1 MRLPLWIT
9 GESLKDKF
17 YLCKVVGQSV
27 KRLYCAIDYLK
38 KVVMVWGSYKEPKSQ
53 DAGALE
59 GVKLNISAF
68 SSSCV
73 PVVRQVTDCIQILK

>member
-1 MRLPLWIT
+1 VRLPLWIT